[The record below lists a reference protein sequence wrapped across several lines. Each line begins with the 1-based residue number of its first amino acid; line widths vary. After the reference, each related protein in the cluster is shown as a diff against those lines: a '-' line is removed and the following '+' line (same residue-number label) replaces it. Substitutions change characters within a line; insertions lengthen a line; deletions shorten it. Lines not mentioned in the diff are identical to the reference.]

1 MYNSIFIGFVM
12 KIVNFVKGLYR
23 YSFIHKLTTA
33 IKKLFVRLGSG
44 SKVIHFL
51 NNENSI
57 IKYSVLYKVYSSF
70 WKLIESIA
78 TKLNRFFKKFYD
90 SSMTVESIAYYNR
103 DESMILRFV
112 YLFMLF
118 SGIGIGLMSVFSLN
132 TGYGNILSLMLFIVG
147 LIGLLVNGYE
157 KTIFMNSKVVVF
169 ISDIFRLDDGGEH
182 WW

>member
-1 MYNSIFIGFVM
+1 MYNSIFIGLVM

-23 YSFIHKLTTA
+23 YSFIHKLTTV
-33 IKKLFVRLGSG
+33 IKKFFKRLGNG

-57 IKYSVLYKVYSSF
+57 IKYSILYRVYSSF
-70 WKLIESIA
+70 WKIIESIA
-78 TKLNRFFKKFYD
+78 IKLNRFFRKFYG
-90 SSMTVESIAYYNR
+90 SSKTVESIGYYNK

-118 SGIGIGLMSVFSLN
+118 TGIGIGIMSVFFFN
-132 TGYGNILSLMLFIVG
+132 TKSGNILSLMLFIVG
-147 LIGLLVNGYE
+147 FVGLLVNGYE